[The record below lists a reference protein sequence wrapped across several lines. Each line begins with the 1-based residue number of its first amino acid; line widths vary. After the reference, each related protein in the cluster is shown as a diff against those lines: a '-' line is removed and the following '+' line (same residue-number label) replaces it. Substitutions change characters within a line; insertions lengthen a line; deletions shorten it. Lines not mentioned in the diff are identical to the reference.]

1 MSKRKSCAADHMQ
14 LDVMVA
20 LYLAFLLRRTS
31 MTLAANHQRRALL
44 AVIAGGAAVV
54 GIAVLTA
61 GSLAST
67 SRPRT
72 DITPTF
78 GNFTMQFVEPAA
90 FTIVPSPVI
99 ETNPQFYFGA
109 GDGSAGY
116 YAEAPAR

>member
-1 MSKRKSCAADHMQ
+1 
-14 LDVMVA
+14 
-20 LYLAFLLRRTS
+20 

-44 AVIAGGAAVV
+44 AIIAGGAAVA

-67 SRPRT
+67 SRART
-72 DITPTF
+72 DTTPTF
-78 GNFTMQFVEPAA
+78 GTFTVSPQFVEPPT
-90 FTIVPSPVI
+90 FTIEPSPVI
-99 ETNPQFYFGA
+99 ETNPRFYFGA